1 MNEMIHSLEEFLS
14 LFPFSERDSLIL
26 RNFNTYLT
34 NRNKLNSNIPYGLLI
49 QCSDSE
55 LANTFLH
62 HLDAYIETAF
72 SRRYSLVHMTESSL
86 AFYDIRKRI
95 NSNQLLVLTDFQDS
109 GDIDQLYQAFT
120 ATPDIVKIVI
130 ASEDVI
136 KSRFYPNDD
145 FFYRLLPRHIT
156 LSAGGPKEIC
166 NQFILSFG
174 QSYRLSDAFKSELF
188 YYIET
193 VYPQADF
200 QGNAFVE
207 DLKNRITRQ
216 LLEIPDYQKYISAEE
231 MGAEFVPYST
241 KVLERKKAELA
252 ADILEKPAP
261 VPVFPEFT
269 PLQMESKERATAVI
283 LFFLSEYRPANQAVY
298 TSPDGK
304 EYYGIQTV
312 DAPIQYL
319 IDCAARDGATDFVC
333 LCITSHKVYT
343 SKYGDSDYSTFERTE
358 KLISDY
364 TDGHAS
370 VPMLRYDFDEKD
382 QPISD
387 LNEISNRMF
396 MQLQKAL
403 KSYPDA
409 HSYIEYTGGLRDISF
424 LMTSIVRYL
433 EFSGISFK
441 KIVYSNFQTKHLYDL
456 DYIYNIYQIINGTSE
471 FLEYGNSRQL
481 QKLFGESTSGS
492 GLLKAIQEFSNAIS
506 ICSVDEIDNS
516 LKKVVREITKFK
528 NERNDITASM
538 LQYLIPTIREKL
550 CIDQMTY
557 AAADGKRAVNYPIL
571 IQWCVDHNLI
581 QQAVTLY
588 IEKMPIYYFNRNI
601 LPREMIAKY
610 TSNNSTPT
618 LCDDYYY
625 GVYKTIITKCGK
637 TRPVS
642 ADAYMERLDAIRVLE
657 NKKIPFDRISQE
669 HQDLLKGL
677 LLYYLSVKMLRNNM
691 NHANGLKVSHN
702 KSKTIEE
709 INQKYLKGV
718 KIENNADAIRGLLN
732 QALAFQKDLQPIIYT
747 PEPTVTPAPSSDL
760 TDTSVSLVIPAEN
773 PVKTTA
779 AVTTGTDSSVAVND
793 SETDYMEEAAIQI
806 DLPEIELITI
816 PDDVRI
822 DELTLL
828 VRRLVYLFEHKDYQ
842 DNCALWKTVQEDF
855 QDLFQEEMPDKS
867 HINTGRKKSSVMK
880 LVCNA
885 FPSFMRKE
893 NSEDSGSPYLAYQK
907 K

>member
-1 MNEMIHSLEEFLS
+1 MENAMNEMIHSLEEFLS

-136 KSRFYPNDD
+136 KSRFYSNDD

-174 QSYRLSDAFKSELF
+174 QSYRLSNAFKSELF

-193 VYPQADF
+193 IYPQADF

-216 LLEIPDYQKYISAEE
+216 LLEIPDYQKYISDEE

-241 KVLERKKAELA
+241 KVLDRKKAEHA

-283 LFFLSEYRPANQAVY
+283 LFFLSEYRPAVQAVY

-319 IDCAARDGATDFVC
+319 IDCAARDGATNFMC

-364 TDGHAS
+364 TGGHAS
-370 VPMLRYDFDEKD
+370 VQMLRYDFYEKD

-387 LNEISNRMF
+387 LNEISNYMF
-396 MQLQKAL
+396 EQLQEAL
-403 KSYPDA
+403 KSHHNA

-441 KIVYSNFQTKHLYDL
+441 KIVFSNFQTKHLYDL

-481 QKLFGESTSGS
+481 QKLFEESTSGS
-492 GLLKAIQEFSNAIS
+492 DLLKAIQEFSNAIS
-506 ICSVDEIDNS
+506 ICSVDEIDSS
-516 LKKVVREITKFK
+516 LKKVVHEITKFK
-528 NERNDITASM
+528 NEGNDITASM
-538 LQYLIPTIREKL
+538 LQYLIPTIQEKL

-557 AAADGKRAVNYPIL
+557 DAADGKQAVNYPVL

-588 IEKMPIYYFNRNI
+588 IEKMPVFYFTRNLI
-601 LPREMIAKY
+601 SPELVSSY
-610 TSNNSTPT
+610 TPT
-618 LCDDYYY
+618 LNSTKEHDDFYT
-625 GVYKTIITKCGK
+625 GVYDTIFHKCDSSIKDFAEVIGNYISDKTNSLSLAECKRDLLNLKKQNPRFESAFQELLRVINNVYYLRRNMTIYDKPVDQTSVYAFLCSVRKKSDSKSSHLAHYFVINDKLDYTRYIQPCGI
-637 TRPVS
+637 
-642 ADAYMERLDAIRVLE
+642 ALDPANKDRSQTYLKKLEAVRVLR
-657 NKKIPFDRISQE
+657 NKLIPFSVMSQKDQE
-669 HQDLLKGL
+669 RMEKI
-677 LLYYLSVKMLRNNM
+677 LLYFLAMKLLRNNM
-691 NHANGLKVSHN
+691 NHASEREL
-702 KSKTIEE
+702 
-709 INQKYLKGV
+709 
-718 KIENNADAIRGLLN
+718 
-732 QALAFQKDLQPIIYT
+732 
-747 PEPTVTPAPSSDL
+747 SSY
-760 TDTSVSLVIPAEN
+760 EQ
-773 PVKTTA
+773 
-779 AVTTGTDSSVAVND
+779 
-793 SETDYMEEAAIQI
+793 AAIQ
-806 DLPEIELITI
+806 LI
-816 PDDVRI
+816 
-822 DELTLL
+822 
-828 VRRLVYLFEHKDYQ
+828 
-842 DNCALWKTVQEDF
+842 NEDF
-855 QDLFQEEMPDKS
+855 LSDVKVERNVEAIYGLLKQALDFHRNLEP
-867 HINTGRKKSSVMK
+867 I
-880 LVCNA
+880 A
-885 FPSFMRKE
+885 YP
-893 NSEDSGSPYLAYQK
+893 SGSGTTSIPSTEDADTQL
-907 K
+907 